1 MGHAIASMKEKI
13 YEFNIEHPLTAPRRK
28 ALDHFLRKNAP
39 RSTWAASHHWDE
51 DNDHL
56 LHITT
61 YPVKWEVW
69 FAPHR
74 VTIFGSGP
82 FWARMLFSD
91 KKRAQLRDGILLTLQ
106 ELDFVKAK
114 PSPKRARAGQA

>member
-1 MGHAIASMKEKI
+1 MKEKI
-13 YEFNIEHPLTAPRRK
+13 YEFNIEHPLTPQRRK
-28 ALDHFLRKNAP
+28 TLDQFLKKNA
-39 RSTWAASHHWDE
+39 SKLKWAASHEWDE

-61 YPVKWEVW
+61 HPVKWEIW

-74 VTIFGSGP
+74 ITVFGDGP

-91 KKRAQLRDGILLTLQ
+91 KKRADLREAIHHV
-106 ELDFVKAK
+106 LDATGFFKAK
-114 PSPKRARAGQA
+114 PAPKKSKAH

>member
-1 MGHAIASMKEKI
+1 VKEKI
-13 YEFNIEHPLTAPRRK
+13 YEFAIEHPLTAPRRK
-28 ALDHFLRKNAP
+28 AIDKFLAKNAGKSKWP
-39 RSTWAASHHWDE
+39 ASFEWDE

-69 FAPHR
+69 FAAHR
-74 VTIFGSGP
+74 VTVFGSGP

-91 KKRAQLRDGILLTLQ
+91 TKKAQLREGILHVLQ
-106 ELDFVKAK
+106 EADFMTKKPKVKVERRKA
-114 PSPKRARAGQA
+114 A

>member
-1 MGHAIASMKEKI
+1 MKEKI

-28 ALDHFLRKNAP
+28 ALDQFLKKNAHKSKWP
-39 RSTWAASHHWDE
+39 ASHEWDGE
-51 DNDHL
+51 NDHL

-74 VTIFGSGP
+74 ITVFGQGP
-82 FWARMLFSD
+82 FWAKMLFSD
-91 KKRAQLRDGILLTLQ
+91 KKRVQLREGILQVLEQ
-106 ELDFVKAK
+106 IGFVGHKK
-114 PSPKRARAGQA
+114 PAKRARSSHAPHN